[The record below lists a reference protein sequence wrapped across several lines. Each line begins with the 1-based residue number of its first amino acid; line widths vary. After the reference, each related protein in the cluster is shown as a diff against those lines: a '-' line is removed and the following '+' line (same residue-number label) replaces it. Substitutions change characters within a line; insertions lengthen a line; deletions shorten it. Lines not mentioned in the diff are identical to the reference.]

1 VIKTFTCRET
11 EGIYHGRLSR
21 RFPQDIQRAASRKLE
36 MLSAATRL
44 QSLQVPPGNKLEK
57 LSGNRAGQY
66 SIRIN
71 EQWRLC
77 FVWRDGD
84 AYDVE
89 IVDYH

>member
-1 VIKTFTCRET
+1 MSKTFTCRET

-44 QSLQVPPGNKLEK
+44 ESLKVPPGNELEK
-57 LSGNRAGQY
+57 LSGDRTGQY

-71 EQWRLC
+71 DQWRLC
-77 FVWRDGD
+77 FVWQDGD

>member
-1 VIKTFTCRET
+1 M
-11 EGIYHGRLSR
+11 GSPLLSSI
-21 RFPQDIQRAASRKLE
+21 DDSTASHIQRGAARKLE

-44 QSLQVPPGNKLEK
+44 ESLKVPPGNKLEK
-57 LSGNRAGQY
+57 LSGHRAGQY

-77 FVWRDGD
+77 FVWKDGD
-84 AYDVE
+84 TYDVE